1 MRLPQALALCAV
13 AILGLMLINDDSESA
28 PPAPVAVVPSQPQGD
43 PVSAPSDAPPPRNWL
58 ENVHTV
64 KAGSGTGTAVSV
76 RPDTLYTANHVVDGY
91 STAWIAVNRQWV
103 QATVKPLANVG
114 PLRDG
119 ALLTIAKGDLP
130 SLQVREPEYD
140 EPVTV
145 FGMRTQRKMKG
156 RVVRVDLVSLN
167 KDEPGVDAGDSGGP
181 IVGDDGCL
189 IGIIKGHANKDD
201 QINAKVD
208 RRVVYFVPAEIFPK
222 DAPNAVAK
230 AQPSNSPAPQNCPGG
245 VCPQPQAMQQ
255 QPQFYQFQQ
264 RGVIRYRIG
273 N

>member
-1 MRLPQALALCAV
+1 MKVPQALALVAV
-13 AILGLMLINDDSESA
+13 AILGLMLIHEDSESA
-28 PPAPVAVVPSQPQGD
+28 PPAPVAAVPQGS
-43 PVSAPSDAPPPRNWL
+43 PVGASADAPPPRNWL

-64 KAGSGTGTAVSV
+64 KAGDATGTAVSV
-76 RPDTLYTANHVVDGY
+76 RPDTLFTAHHVIEGY
-91 STAWIAVNRQWV
+91 STAWVAVDRKWV
-103 QATVKPLANVG
+103 QATVTPLANAG

-119 ALLTIAKGDLP
+119 AMLTIAKGSLP
-130 SLQVREPEYD
+130 AIQVREPEYD

-145 FGMRTQRKMKG
+145 FGMRTKQRMKG

-181 IVGDDGCL
+181 VIGDDGCL
-189 IGIIKGHANKDD
+189 IGIIKGHADKEE
-201 QINAKVD
+201 QIGGKAD

-222 DAPNAVAK
+222 DMPNAVAK
-230 AQPSNSPAPQNCPGG
+230 ASPSNSPAPQNCPGG
-245 VCPQPQAMQQ
+245 VCPQPQAIQQ